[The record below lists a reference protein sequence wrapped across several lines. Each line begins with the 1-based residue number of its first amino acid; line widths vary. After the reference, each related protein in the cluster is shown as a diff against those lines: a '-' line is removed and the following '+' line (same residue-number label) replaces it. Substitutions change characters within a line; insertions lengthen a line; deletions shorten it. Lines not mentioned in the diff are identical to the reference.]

1 MGYRNR
7 QTKSGHTKRKIMSS
21 RALRKLQQEKEAKEL
36 NLGASDEEVSIVRP
50 VTGARARRP
59 NPFDLLNADSL
70 SESEVKEDD
79 DLGHSEISLKALESQ
94 KRKQRNK
101 KHKKKKPV
109 NNKSSEDNLE
119 EDVEKSVR
127 EVNRILGEAPQ
138 IDANEDEAAS
148 QQQSATRGLLS

>member
-1 MGYRNR
+1 M
-7 QTKSGHTKRKIMSS
+7 
-21 RALRKLQQEKEAKEL
+21 
-36 NLGASDEEVSIVRP
+36 
-50 VTGARARRP
+50 
-59 NPFDLLNADSL
+59 NADSL

-138 IDANEDEAAS
+138 IDSNEDEAAS
-148 QQQSATRGLLS
+148 QQQSATRG